1 MNSVKCKA
9 FGDFEYKTPTRID
22 ATHAPI
28 FIPGI
33 QSKNIQIQL
42 ESNFHPKFL
51 FFSFPLH
58 SKYPYLI

>member
-1 MNSVKCKA
+1 MVILSI

-33 QSKNIQIQL
+33 QPQNIQIQL

-51 FFSFPLH
+51 FFFH
-58 SKYPYLI
+58 SIQNIQISLKM